1 MQSRTLK
8 RPMFRMGGS
17 ANEGI
22 TSGLSAPR
30 QQYNE
35 AGRVARLTDEFEQ
48 RKAMFDKLRP
58 QQTGFM
64 PGSAS
69 SFLTQFGLNLMSQTP
84 RGNIFSTAAL
94 AAKEPFQQFQT
105 ARARERA
112 DQTQLDQAI
121 LGDVISEDFKSTQQ
135 QKLIDADYNEK
146 RMELDNKIELEKQK
160 GVNANQKLITQFE
173 NDKKLLEE
181 DYKLQKKY
189 GFGGAKDYAK
199 KQAGDAITA
208 LYQAQIT
215 AEKNKID
222 ALDKN
227 DPNYQ
232 QKVDDINANIT
243 NIQDDLDDNVKS
255 IYLSQDTTLEFQRKA
270 ILKLLQNNDPEDIA
284 PYFPNFNEIMGG
296 ITLPESKASG
306 GRVGLAR
313 SFPGTVGDAQSDMKA
328 TQGDVQDLSY
338 SELRTRL
345 PQEISNEIVMLLAN
359 SKQALLDFA
368 NIQTGED
375 VANFNQQYD
384 VNLTLPQGA

>member
-1 MQSRTLK
+1 MNRTLR
-8 RPMFRMGGS
+8 RPMFRMGG
-17 ANEGI
+17 AAEGI
-22 TSGLSAPR
+22 TSGLDKPR
-30 QQYNE
+30 QQYSD

-48 RKAMFDKLRP
+48 RKAMFDQLRP

-69 SFLTQFGLNLMSQTP
+69 SFLTSFGLNLLATPP
-84 RGNIFSTAAL
+84 RGNIFQTAAV
-94 AAKEPFQQFQT
+94 AAQDPFKQFQT
-105 ARARERA
+105 ARAREISDR
-112 DQTQLDQAI
+112 TQLDQAI
-121 LGDVISEDFKSTQQ
+121 LGDVISEDFKATQQ
-135 QKLIDADYNEK
+135 QKLIDADYQEK
-146 RMELDNKIELEKQK
+146 LLEIDKAIRVEKQK
-160 GVNANQKLITQFE
+160 GENANQKLILDYE
-173 NDKKLLEE
+173 NQRKLLEE

-199 KQAGDAITA
+199 KQAADAVKA

-215 AEKNKID
+215 TEKNKID

-227 DPNYQ
+227 DPDYQ
-232 QKVDDINANIT
+232 TKVDDINANIK
-243 NIQDDLDDNVKS
+243 NIRDTLEDSITS

-296 ITLPESKASG
+296 ITLPEQKASG

-345 PQEISNEIVMLLAN
+345 PQEISDEIVMLLAN

-375 VANFNQQYD
+375 VASFNQQYD